1 MKHTKLKKILASLT
15 LIILL
20 NLQGGVL
27 IANAEPPPDPKG
39 NTPTDTSGEAS
50 TKCIDNKTA
59 AAKAT
64 QDSCVETANTSYT
77 ASQNQ
82 CNDTKE
88 SGNLDCTETETEDK
102 QKCSQ
107 NHQSGTSQLASCLSQ
122 ASQKKTTCFNEVVS
136 SYNIC
141 LENATSAYNDAI
153 GPCQTPYQQAITEAD
168 TVCKQEA
175 EDEKNNRGLINP
187 DFQPSNLPSLP
198 SVIDANTRE
207 EKVQL
212 PINVFLQQI
221 AGALLSISGALAV
234 VIFAIG
240 GVMYATS
247 HGNQQQMEMAKNT
260 IVYGVIGSLAII
272 FSYLIIRIVLQVIF
286 GLA

>member
-20 NLQGGVL
+20 NLQGGVF
-27 IANAEPPPDPKG
+27 ITNAQAPANPIG
-39 NTPTDTSGEAS
+39 NTPTD
-50 TKCIDNKTA
+50 
-59 AAKAT
+59 
-64 QDSCVETANTSYT
+64 NTS
-77 ASQNQ
+77 
-82 CNDTKE
+82 DTPK
-88 SGNLDCTETETEDK
+88 SGGN
-102 QKCSQ
+102 
-107 NHQSGTSQLASCLSQ
+107 
-122 ASQKKTTCFNEVVS
+122 
-136 SYNIC
+136 
-141 LENATSAYNDAI
+141 
-153 GPCQTPYQQAITEAD
+153 
-168 TVCKQEA
+168 
-175 EDEKNNRGLINP
+175 LINP
-187 DFQPSNLPSLP
+187 DLQPSNLPSLP
-198 SVIDANTRE
+198 TVIDANTNE

-260 IVYGVIGSLAII
+260 LVYGAIGSLAII
-272 FSYLIIRIVLQVIF
+272 FSYLIIRVVLQVIF